1 MINGNRVR
9 IMAAL
14 AAYEKQ
20 HKKELACSGK
30 WFRGDY
36 IGLRM
41 LKNGCRVT
49 IAYLICLVFYG
60 VIHFEEVMEALNS
73 MEIQGLAVSI
83 LVTYGISLAVYLL
96 ATYLVYSIRYYQA
109 EKRRGGYYR
118 LVDRLET
125 EYQRERKG
133 PRRVRRRSGQ
143 DRSR

>member
-1 MINGNRVR
+1 
-9 IMAAL
+9 MAAL

-20 HKKELACSGK
+20 HKGELACSGK

-49 IAYLICLVFYG
+49 LAYLICLAFYC
-60 VIHFEEVMEALNS
+60 VIHFAEIMDLLNS
-73 MEIQGLAVSI
+73 MEIQGLVISI
-83 LVTYGISLAVYLL
+83 FVTYGISLAGYLL
-96 ATYLVYSIRYYQA
+96 ATYLVYSVRYYRA
-109 EKRRGGYYR
+109 EKRRSNYYR
-118 LVDRLET
+118 LIERLET

-133 PRRVRRRSGQ
+133 PKRQRRREGQ